1 MDTIMGVMDTA
12 GMIITAVFLVFILL
26 SGGLMLLNARKRH
39 WIMSLVRLGLVI
51 FSAIISVPIAKAI
64 ASAFSGQLCSMV
76 LGNLGTNMEDFV
88 SEAPLAAESVSL
100 LISLVFA
107 PILFIFVFLIV
118 RGLLA
123 LVAWIIEK
131 AIPIFHSKPIYNLAI
146 SLPVGAV
153 TGFLFAMIVILPLC
167 GTLALG
173 TDAIDAGI
181 EMTQNEYE
189 ALEQE
194 LKDTKKEQKEYENSN
209 KKPSHVYNDGYG
221 YNDGF
226 GYNNDETVKE
236 EYVDYDAEIDRIK
249 ESMEDTEEAVEML
262 ESFKTITDGPVTHVV
277 NTLGA
282 PLFQWMTSGSVEY
295 EGEKI
300 TVSLTEDV
308 PAIADSVSVLSE
320 AAQGVGDGD
329 VTSQDKKALESALED
344 FMAFDIIA
352 CIMADSVEYVSELW
366 LEGESFLGVGSPDMG
381 EMLQPVYNTSLQVM
395 ADSDMESLRK
405 DVLTIADVMTDL
417 IAAGVTGGD
426 DYEGMMASLAEND
439 LLDQLVTKLEKNN
452 HMAPVALE
460 IKNLSVRLVAASMGD
475 LLKNTDQYD
484 PLMDDV
490 ANEMTK
496 ALQMSGEARKMY
508 IEQQIG
514 NAFAENDI
522 QVPDTIAVEMSERAI
537 EDLGKDGVIEEQELK
552 DYYINY
558 MENEA

>member
-1 MDTIMGVMDTA
+1 MDTIVGVMDTV
-12 GMIITAVFLVFILL
+12 GMIITAVFMVFILL

-39 WIMSLVRLGLVI
+39 WIMSLVRFGLVI
-51 FSAIISVPIAKAI
+51 FSAIISVPIAQTI
-64 ASAFSGQLCSMV
+64 AGAFSGQLCGLV
-76 LGNLGTNMEDFV
+76 LGNLGTSMEDFV
-88 SEAPLAAESVSL
+88 AEAPLAAESVSL
-100 LISLVFA
+100 LISLVFT
-107 PILFIFVFLIV
+107 PLLFIFVFLIV

-123 LVAWIIEK
+123 LLAWIIEK
-131 AIPIFHSKPIYNLAI
+131 SIPIFRSKPIYNLAI

-173 TDAIDAGI
+173 TNAIDAGI

-194 LKDTKKEQKEYENSN
+194 LKDTQKEQKEYENN
-209 KKPSHVYNDGYG
+209 KKQPSHAYNDGYG

-226 GYNNDETVKE
+226 GYNIDETVKE

-249 ESMEDTEEAVEML
+249 DSMEDIEEAVEML

-295 EGEKI
+295 EGEQIK
-300 TVSLTEDV
+300 VSLTEDV
-308 PAIADSVSVLSE
+308 PAIADSFSALAE
-320 AAQGVGDGD
+320 ASQGVGDGD
-329 VTSQDKKALESALED
+329 VTSGDKKALESALED

-366 LEGESFLGVGSPDMG
+366 LEGESFLGVSSPDMG

-405 DVLTIADVMTDL
+405 DVLTIADIMTDL

-426 DYEGMMASLAEND
+426 DYEGMMVSLAENN

-460 IKNLSVRLVAASMGD
+460 IKNLSVRLVAASMGE
-475 LLKNTDQYD
+475 LLKNTEQYD

-496 ALQMSGEARKMY
+496 ALQMSGETRKMY

-514 NAFAENDI
+514 SAFAENDI

-537 EDLGKDGVIEEQELK
+537 EDLGKDGVIDEQELK

-558 MENEA
+558 MENGV

>member
-1 MDTIMGVMDTA
+1 MDTIVGVMDTV
-12 GMIITAVFLVFILL
+12 GLIITAVFLVFILL

-39 WIMSLVRLGLVI
+39 WIMSLVRFGLVI
-51 FSAIISVPIAKAI
+51 FSAIISIPIAQAI
-64 ASAFSGQLCSMV
+64 AGAFSGQLCSLV

-88 SEAPLAAESVSL
+88 AEAPLAAESVSL

-123 LVAWIIEK
+123 LVAWIVEK
-131 AIPIFHSKPIYNLAI
+131 SIPFFKSKPVYNLAI

-181 EMTQNEYE
+181 DMTQNEYE

-194 LKDTKKEQKEYENSN
+194 LKDTKKEQKEYENS
-209 KKPSHVYNDGYG
+209 KKQPVYG
-221 YNDGF
+221 YDSW
-226 GYNNDETVKE
+226 YEDQEEKQDEE
-236 EYVDYDAEIDRIK
+236 EVDYDAEIDRIK
-249 ESMEDTEEAVEML
+249 DSMDDIEETVEML

-277 NTLGA
+277 STLGA
-282 PLFQWMTSGSVEY
+282 PLFQWMTTGSVEY

-308 PAIADSVSVLSE
+308 PAIADSVSVLAE
-320 AAQGVGDGD
+320 ASQGVGDGD
-329 VTSQDKKALESALED
+329 VTSKDKKALETALED
-344 FMAFDIIA
+344 FMEFDIIA
-352 CIMADSVEYVSELW
+352 CIMADSVGYVSELW
-366 LEGESFLGVGSPDMG
+366 LEGESFMGVRSPDMG

-405 DVLTIADVMTDL
+405 DVLTVADVMTDL

-426 DYEGMMASLAEND
+426 DYEGMMFALAEDD
-439 LLDQLVTKLEKNN
+439 LLDQLVTKLEKNK

-475 LLKNTDQYD
+475 LLKDTDQYD

-496 ALQMSGEARKMY
+496 ALQMSGEMRKMY

-514 NAFAENDI
+514 TAFAENDI
-522 QVPDTIAVEMSERAI
+522 QVPDTIAVEMSERAM

-558 MENEA
+558 MENNA